1 MAKTKTSLIAGENLP
16 ARGRAF
22 KSILFDVLREES
34 QINLNPESTREDAEK
49 AFIKHA
55 ALRAFN
61 QEDTASATILNEFMK
76 RSFPPLKPTSET
88 IKFDFPVNGSATDKA
103 LSVIDAISSG
113 DIPVDV
119 GQTIVGII
127 KDSVIIEEGTDLKER
142 IAKLESLINE

>member
-1 MAKTKTSLIAGENLP
+1 MAKTKTTLKPGDNLP

-34 QINLNPESTREDAEK
+34 QIDLNPSSSRDDAEK

-55 ALRAFN
+55 AIRAF
-61 QEDTASATILNEFMK
+61 DTDDNASATILNEFMK

-88 IKFDFPVNGSATDKA
+88 IKFDFPVNGTATDKA
-103 LSVIDAISSG
+103 LAVIAAISNG
-113 DIPVDV
+113 ELPVDI

-142 IAKLESLINE
+142 IAKLEALINE

>member
-1 MAKTKTSLIAGENLP
+1 MAKTKTTLKPGDNLP

-22 KSILFDVLREES
+22 KNILFDVLREES
-34 QINLNPESTREDAEK
+34 QIDLAPESSREDAEK

-55 ALRAFN
+55 AGRAFN
-61 QEDTASATILNEFMK
+61 IEDTASSTILNEFMK
-76 RSFPPLKPTSET
+76 RSFPPLKPTSEA
-88 IKFDFPVNGSATDKA
+88 IKFDFPANGTATEKA
-103 LSVIDAISSG
+103 LSVIEAISNG

-142 IAKLESLINE
+142 ISKLEALINE